1 MRAAV
6 AAPSRADRAPVAC
19 GRDRARPVLPG
30 SSMSLAGRLLVATPL
45 IADPTFERTV
55 VLLLAHG
62 RDGAFGVVLNRP
74 SDTAVGEV
82 VPDWSASTAA
92 PGVLFLGGP
101 VGRDSL
107 VALGRCS
114 EREVP
119 VEARIFADC
128 AAVDLERTPGDGGP
142 DWDQIRVFAGS
153 AGWAPGQLEDELA
166 EGAWWLVDADPG
178 DVTTSDPDRQW
189 SAVLRRQRGEV
200 AWFANHPDDPSA
212 N

>member
-1 MRAAV
+1 
-6 AAPSRADRAPVAC
+6 
-19 GRDRARPVLPG
+19 
-30 SSMSLAGRLLVATPL
+30 MSHAGRLLVATPL

-82 VPDWSASTAA
+82 APDWSRHTAA
-92 PGVLFLGGP
+92 PGVVFLGGP

-107 VALGRCS
+107 VALGRS
-114 EREVP
+114 AWVGAQT
-119 VEARIFADC
+119 EARIFADC
-128 AAVDLERTPGDGGP
+128 AAVDLEVAPGEGGP
-142 DWDQIRVFAGS
+142 AWDEIRVFAGS

-166 EGAWWLVDADPG
+166 EGAWWAVDAEPA
-178 DVTTSDPDRQW
+178 DVTTSDPDHQW

-200 AWFANHPDDPSA
+200 AWFANHPEDPSA